1 MILVDLFWE
10 ESWFVLLL
18 EVQLCVPAVP
28 ELLQNDQPS
37 LREARQVPKSLSL
50 RREHMQ
56 NLKE

>member
-18 EVQLCVPAVP
+18 EEQLCVPAVP